1 MFSVDKDYMIKIRRA
16 IHEYPETDF
25 DLTRTVA
32 LVEDELT
39 KMDIPFTEKYGKS
52 SVVGYINPENDK
64 FTIAIRADMDAL
76 NMQEKTNV
84 EYKSKIDG
92 KMHAC
97 GHDAHTAML
106 LGTAKYLKSI
116 EKDLNCRVKLLFQP
130 SEEGA
135 ESGAMMMVANGVMD
149 DVDIIIGQH
158 IEGSMN
164 VGTLAV
170 CKGFSQASSR
180 NFKIEIFGRVA
191 HSTTPHTGIDALA
204 LAVKVYTELQFMLAR
219 EINPVTQVVCSVG
232 QLQAG
237 NSQNNI
243 AEYAVM
249 QGTIRAY
256 DMKDDEFV
264 YSRMQSIV
272 KSVCEQVG
280 ADYKITAPMKCVSVY
295 NNPYLSDLVWSAMEK
310 VVQKDNVKVMKPKL
324 GAEDFSRYLE
334 VKPGALFRLGVLN
347 PEKGIIAD
355 AHEENFN
362 IDEDALEY
370 GAKTFVQFV
379 LDNMN
384 GIDKGKL

>member
-370 GAKTFVQFV
+370 GAKTFIQFV